1 MRDVPTAG
9 GPIET
14 GSQCLNTLDDDGDT
28 LVNDGCPTYLLHDHL
43 GSTVEA
49 LDAAGNTIV
58 GSEIRYWPYG
68 VTRAGGVALREF
80 PLESGYGFADYLL
93 YIAREAEAEV
103 ETNLKRSQVLRQD
116 TLSSSFE
123 RECLHG

>member
-1 MRDVPTAG
+1 MPGQTAEQKAREN
-9 GPIET
+9 ID
-14 GSQCLNTLDDDGDT
+14 Q
-28 LVNDGCPTYLLHDHL
+28 LL
-43 GSTVEA
+43 A
-49 LDAAGNTIV
+49 AAGWQVEDLAQANIHA
-58 GSEIRYWPYG
+58 
-68 VTRAGGVALREF
+68 AGGVALREF